1 MPRTAR
7 IDIPG
12 QLYHVVAR
20 GVERCAIFRDDCD
33 RSLFRDRLGSLLLE
47 TGSACFAW
55 ALMSNHFHL
64 LLRPGP
70 SGLAAFMRRLLT
82 GHAIVFNRR
91 HQRAGHLFQNR
102 YHSILCDV
110 DPYLLALVRY
120 IHLNPLKAG
129 TVDSLSALDTYPW
142 CGHAVLMGNAESAGQ
157 AVDELLA
164 LFADTAPTARSS
176 YRSFIEQG
184 LVEQEDDTE
193 SLSAGGLRDR
203 LKKSRDNDGS
213 DHRVLGGQ
221 AFVETVLSQAARA
234 PGLRIDLAELLRRVA
249 NEFDVSIEDL
259 RGGGRTPRLS
269 AARAVICHLA
279 IAYLDIPGTRL
290 ADYFEQAR
298 SSITRS
304 ERRGKELLAAHP
316 EWRKLWTDG

>member
-33 RSLFRDRLGSLLLE
+33 RSSFRDRLGSLLLE

-55 ALMSNHFHL
+55 ALMSNHVHL

-70 SGLAAFMRRLLT
+70 SGLATFMRRLLT

-102 YHSILCDV
+102 YHSILCDA

-129 TVDSLSALDTYPW
+129 MIDSLSALDTYPW
-142 CGHAVLMGNAESAGQ
+142 CGHAVLMGNAEPAGQ

-164 LFADTAPTARSS
+164 LFADTAPTARTS

-184 LVEQEDDTE
+184 LAERGDDAE
-193 SLSAGGLRDR
+193 SLSWRVVRPAE
-203 LKKSRDNDGS
+203 KSTDNDGF
-213 DHRVLGGQ
+213 DRRILGGQ
-221 AFVETVLSQAARA
+221 AFVETVLPQAARA
-234 PGLRIDLAELLRRVA
+234 PRLRIDLAELIRRVA

-269 AARAVICHLA
+269 AARALI
-279 IAYLDIPGTRL
+279 
-290 ADYFEQAR
+290 
-298 SSITRS
+298 
-304 ERRGKELLAAHP
+304 
-316 EWRKLWTDG
+316 

>member
-20 GVERCAIFRDDCD
+20 GVERCAIFRDDSD
-33 RSLFRDRLGSLLLE
+33 RASFRDRLGSLLLE

-55 ALMSNHFHL
+55 ALMTNHVHL

-102 YHSILCDV
+102 YHSILCDA

-129 TVDSLSALDTYPW
+129 VIDSLSALDTYPW
-142 CGHAVLMGNAESAGQ
+142 CGHAVLMGNGELAGQ

-164 LFADTAPTARSS
+164 LFADTAPAARSR
-176 YRSFIEQG
+176 YRGFIEQG
-184 LVEQEDDTE
+184 LAERGDDAVT
-193 SLSAGGLRDR
+193 LSADRLRDR
-203 LKKSRDNDGS
+203 LKNPADDDGF
-213 DHRVLGGQ
+213 DRRIFGGQ
-221 AFVETVLSQAARA
+221 AFVETVLPQAARS
-234 PGLRIDLAELLRRVA
+234 PRPRIDLAELIRRAA

-269 AARAVICHLA
+269 AARALICHLA

-304 ERRGKELLAAHP
+304 ERRGKELLRAQP